1 MWKKKKVLAPIVI
14 FSPFWGDI
22 GMVLKC
28 KVDKIKI
35 RKRIHLE
42 YREEL

>member
-1 MWKKKKVLAPIVI
+1 MLLQLYLILPIKTRRIQKGVEKEKVLAPIVI

-28 KVDKIKI
+28 
-35 RKRIHLE
+35 
-42 YREEL
+42 